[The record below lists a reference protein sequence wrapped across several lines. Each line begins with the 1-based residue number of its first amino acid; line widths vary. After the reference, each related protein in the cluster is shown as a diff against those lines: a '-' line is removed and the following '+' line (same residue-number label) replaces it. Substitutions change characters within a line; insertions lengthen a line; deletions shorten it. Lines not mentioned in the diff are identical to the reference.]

1 MPKTTSSRWVF
12 GSWKKAGRDYLYT
25 FYFVFEDPVLGVFY
39 VKGDME
45 IELIDKNNF
54 EAQGPGRMLL
64 LGRDPFNPGATIT
77 LGPGAT
83 FVGRRLTVE

>member
-1 MPKTTSSRWVF
+1 MPKTTSSRWV
-12 GSWKKAGRDYLYT
+12 SVAGRRRGKTTATPSTSSL
-25 FYFVFEDPVLGVFY
+25 EDPVLGVFY

-45 IELIDKNNF
+45 IELIDRNNF

-64 LGRDPFNPGATIT
+64 LGRDPFDPDATIT

-83 FVGRRLTVE
+83 FVGRRFVVD